1 MATNNEDFRDK
12 LTVLAEVAER
22 LETSKDFFDDE
33 IIEVRVK
40 LGKEKYDKVLRNFR
54 EIDWNSE
61 KFYINFGKVSYKFVL
76 KK

>member
-1 MATNNEDFRDK
+1 MATINEDFRDK
-12 LTVLAEVAER
+12 LTLLAEVAEQI
-22 LETSKDFFDDE
+22 ESNKEFFGDE

-40 LGKEKYDKVLRNFR
+40 LEKEKYDSVLRNFR
-54 EIDWNSE
+54 EIYWNSE

>member
-12 LTVLAEVAER
+12 LTLLAEVAEQI
-22 LETSKDFFDDE
+22 ESNTEFFGDE

-40 LGKEKYDKVLRNFR
+40 LEKEKYDSVLRNFR
-54 EIDWNSE
+54 EIDWSSD

-76 KK
+76 KR

>member
-1 MATNNEDFRDK
+1 MATNSEDFRDK

-22 LETSKDFFDDE
+22 LESSNDFFDDE

-40 LGKEKYDKVLRNFR
+40 LGKDKYDKVLRNFR
-54 EIDWNSE
+54 EIDWSSE